1 MSRENPNVT
10 KRVTATLTGEKR
22 KYTVELILSCMEMW
36 NGGDEPAD
44 IVVLN
49 QGLAATNPVV
59 VADGSYLMEYS
70 FAGKPV
76 TINVQIFSANLHS

>member
-1 MSRENPNVT
+1 
-10 KRVTATLTGEKR
+10 
-22 KYTVELILSCMEMW
+22 MEIW
-36 NGGDEPAD
+36 EAGHEPVD

-59 VADGSYLMEYS
+59 VADGKYLMEYS

-76 TINVQIFSANLHS
+76 KTNVHIFSANLRS